1 MDRRRK
7 WSLLDLQVCNQ
18 AQWKSLTKFFPGKT
32 DNSIKNQFFATVRK
46 GLRKAMKLTRIGA
59 NSSIVNRFRPK
70 IISSIFGESL
80 EIPANLLIEEI
91 SPIWI
96 SNGKTNLKMMISFI
110 VFDIRNKCKITEKE
124 EIIIRYVLN
133 WIEKKQ

>member
-18 AQWKSLTKFFPGKT
+18 TQWKSLTKFFPGKT

-124 EIIIRYVLN
+124 EVIIRYVLN